1 MRARE
6 AKKQGVRGGI
16 LADKMGYG
24 KTCTAIG
31 LIADTRRLSLAKEP
45 EGPDDSGYYRSDATL
60 ILAPRH
66 LIRPLD
72 PCAESGTCHLH
83 ILLGAL

>member
-31 LIADTRRLSLAKEP
+31 LIADTRRLSLAR
-45 EGPDDSGYYRSDATL
+45 RSTSTVYLVSYKWRFTL
-60 ILAPRH
+60 YSVIVGRSTLYGV
-66 LIRPLD
+66 I
-72 PCAESGTCHLH
+72 
-83 ILLGAL
+83 